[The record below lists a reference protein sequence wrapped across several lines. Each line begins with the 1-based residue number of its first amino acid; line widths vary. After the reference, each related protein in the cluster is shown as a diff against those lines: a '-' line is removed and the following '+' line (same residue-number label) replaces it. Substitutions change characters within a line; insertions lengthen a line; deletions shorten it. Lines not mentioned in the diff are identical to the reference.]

1 MSGSQKK
8 PVADESKSGGRGA
21 STANESDQRASSSRQ
36 EIDSLYEREKL
47 PRDSSINDQ
56 LLASERAASI
66 LASCIKPNDKRP
78 GKLHST
84 TNFLVMCF

>member
-1 MSGSQKK
+1 MHGSQKK
-8 PVADESKSGGRGA
+8 TVADESKSGGRGTP
-21 STANESDQRASSSRQ
+21 SANESDQRASSLRQ
-36 EIDSLYEREKL
+36 EIDSLYEREQL
-47 PRDSSINDQ
+47 LRNSIINDR